1 MSGLVGM
8 ASAMRYRLETE
19 RQSPFPEEI
28 HDDDER
34 NDISASLGLGNGIA
48 VAQDNEE
55 LPSRVLADGGDHGDS
70 DDVDFFSE
78 SYGSNVEGTIVAL
91 PPEPSNTMKDQKQEG
106 ITKWN

>member
-34 NDISASLGLGNGIA
+34 NDTSASLGLGNGIA
-48 VAQDNEE
+48 VAQDNEKDF
-55 LPSRVLADGGDHGDS
+55 SRRS
-70 DDVDFFSE
+70 
-78 SYGSNVEGTIVAL
+78 
-91 PPEPSNTMKDQKQEG
+91 
-106 ITKWN
+106 